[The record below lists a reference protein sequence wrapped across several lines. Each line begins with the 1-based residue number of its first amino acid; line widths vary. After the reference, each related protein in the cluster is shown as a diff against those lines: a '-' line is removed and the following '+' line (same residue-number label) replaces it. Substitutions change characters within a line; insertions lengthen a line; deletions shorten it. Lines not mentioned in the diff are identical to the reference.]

1 MNDRNPPTT
10 VPRTIGRIL
19 FALLFVA
26 AGIYHFKETLG
37 FAAMMPHFLPLEL
50 RIWVVWIS
58 GVVEWILAILLLV
71 PPIRKKMG
79 IIIAIFLIL
88 IFPANLYSAFMHVP
102 MPGQEYT
109 PPIYLWLRLLVQPLF
124 IWWILWATWPPKDKR

>member
-26 AGIYHFKETLG
+26 ASIYHFRETIG
-37 FAAMMPHFLPLEL
+37 FAAMLPDFVPL
-50 RIWVVWIS
+50 RKWIIWIS
-58 GVVEWILAILLLV
+58 GVVEWILAILLFV

-79 IIIAIFLIL
+79 IIITIYLIA
-88 IFPANLYSAFMHVP
+88 IFPANIYAAVMNIP
-102 MPGQEYT
+102 MPGQHYT

-124 IWWILWATWPPKDKR
+124 IWWIWWATRPPKEAKHA